1 MTAKEMLERARSYT
15 ELTST
20 AYYFNGDE
28 LMQFVSQLCKEQR
41 ELCANVFRE
50 RSRKYD
56 NYEQYTNVLIQ
67 ETKQPEIFEDK
78 NS

>member
-1 MTAKEMLERARSYT
+1 MTAKEMLEQARSYT

-41 ELCANVFRE
+41 DECAEKFFDEAYNALGVKKITR
-50 RSRKYD
+50 
-56 NYEQYTNVLIQ
+56 VLFLKSIWQ
-67 ETKQPEIFEDK
+67 ENISDCK
-78 NS
+78 

>member
-28 LMQFVSQLCKEQR
+28 LIQFVSQLCKEQR
-41 ELCANVFRE
+41 EECADYIRLW
-50 RSRKYD
+50 YD
-56 NYEQYTNVLIQ
+56 DKEIIRDIIGDILNTPLPN
-67 ETKQPEIFEDK
+67 IFEEAK
-78 NS
+78 